1 MKVSLAPS
9 PRLRPGSLIKET
21 FVPTTRNQ
29 TTDDMNREVA
39 DVILGA
45 KEPPVA
51 RFRLLS
57 RGMEPYHRLDIKDE
71 HSDIT
76 ADQGCLACGN
86 CIDSCPVLRKRPELF
101 EKTEQRTSFAL
112 EACVGEDCEQCYS
125 CVLACPQVDTA
136 YKDYIVDEVVP
147 ETIQPAPGIT
157 SLDNYLMAVI
167 ALILGILIGVFLAR

>member
-1 MKVSLAPS
+1 M
-9 PRLRPGSLIKET
+9 
-21 FVPTTRNQ
+21 PTTRDQ
-29 TTDDMNREVA
+29 TKDKPNKEIA
-39 DVILGA
+39 DYILSQ

-57 RGMEPYHRLDIKDE
+57 KGMEPYHRLYILDPD
-71 HSDIT
+71 SDVT
-76 ADQGCLACGN
+76 GDKGCLACGN
-86 CIDSCPVLRKRPELF
+86 CIDSCPVLRKDPARF

-147 ETIQPAPGIT
+147 ETIEPAPRIT
-157 SLDNYLMAVI
+157 SLDNYFMAIV
-167 ALILGILIGVFLAR
+167 ALILGVVIGIFIAR